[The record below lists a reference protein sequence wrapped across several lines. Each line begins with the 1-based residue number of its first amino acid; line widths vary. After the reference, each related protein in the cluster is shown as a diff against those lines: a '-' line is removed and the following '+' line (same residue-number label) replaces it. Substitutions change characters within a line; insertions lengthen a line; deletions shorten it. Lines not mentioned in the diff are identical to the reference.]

1 MEPSAPIRSAVQAQ
15 VALLAH
21 RRRRRTRR
29 RLVALASFLLVGLA
43 LGNVWA
49 TGFTVTGGAPGTTA
63 EATPILLD
71 PGNKQD
77 TSGLNAHIRSNGDLT
92 WHWQGQWGHIDSL
105 AMYTVDLDD
114 FTTGEKFFVGVFL
127 TNIPTG
133 FADLQLQLRIKDD
146 GNGGACTPTDME
158 GVSNTNDYRVFTFEA
173 TDAQVTFAGMNGA
186 TGGLPG
192 GRTYCVGIANYDGS
206 GQDPAGTFIRKATK
220 GPDFRGQYPTFV
232 STLNQM

>member
-1 MEPSAPIRSAVQAQ
+1 MEPPASTRSPTEAYAVH
-15 VALLAH
+15 LAW
-21 RRRRRTRR
+21 RRRRRARR

-49 TGFTVTGGAPGTTA
+49 TGFATTGGAGTAA
-63 EATPILLD
+63 EATPIYFD

-92 WHWQGQWGHIDSL
+92 WHWQGQWGNVDSL

-114 FTTGEKFFVGVFL
+114 FAVGEKFFVGVFL

-133 FADLQLQLRIKDD
+133 FADLQLQLRIKDA
-146 GNGGACTPTDME
+146 GNDVACTPTDMD
-158 GVSNTNDYRVFTFEA
+158 GVSNTNDYRVFTFET

-206 GQDPAGTFIRKATK
+206 GQDSAGTFIRRSSS
-220 GPDFRGQYPTFV
+220 GPSFSGQYPTFIA
-232 STLNQM
+232 SLNQM